1 MTFDI
6 QLKDKNC
13 LFTRTRKVNVKRH
26 GLRYT
31 GFVVYMQYDC
41 NYVCLCVFNILC
53 VSSQMNH

>member
-1 MTFDI
+1 MTFDT

-13 LFTRTRKVNVKRH
+13 LFTCTRKVNVKKH

-41 NYVCLCVFNILC
+41 DYVCLCVFNILC
-53 VSSQMNH
+53 ISS